1 MIMFVKFFFIV
12 IIELIICFPKTA
24 IFIFYVLYFEG
35 MMNLFETFYVA
46 TRLHKYILAG
56 DLNNYL
62 IRPLGVGFQYMLA
75 SSRIRPFF
83 TSIAFFICLIVYVIV
98 SDITFSLSR
107 LFPTLLFS
115 IIAGLTMISVIRFT
129 DSFSFFF
136 KQPVSIRNI
145 YSRMAHVYNRFP
157 GVIFTGG
164 LRKLA
169 MMFPN
174 VYFGA
179 FAIHYL
185 FGFSDLSTL
194 YLQTGILL
202 ILLLISFVGTLLIWK
217 VGMRNY
223 EAYN

>member
-1 MIMFVKFFFIV
+1 
-12 IIELIICFPKTA
+12 
-24 IFIFYVLYFEG
+24 
-35 MMNLFETFYVA
+35 
-46 TRLHKYILAG
+46 
-56 DLNNYL
+56 
-62 IRPLGVGFQYMLA
+62 
-75 SSRIRPFF
+75 
-83 TSIAFFICLIVYVIV
+83 
-98 SDITFSLSR
+98 
-107 LFPTLLFS
+107 
-115 IIAGLTMISVIRFT
+115 MISVIRFT